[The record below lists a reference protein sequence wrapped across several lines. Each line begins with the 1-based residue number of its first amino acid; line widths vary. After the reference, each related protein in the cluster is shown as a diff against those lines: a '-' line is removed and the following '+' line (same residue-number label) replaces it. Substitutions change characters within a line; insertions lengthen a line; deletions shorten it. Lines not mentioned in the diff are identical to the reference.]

1 MAWLA
6 RGDFTGS
13 DYVQASDLN
22 NLHEDDVTWGGDVNG
37 GGHIL
42 SNVILAGVTTQGG
55 APGVTSFNTRVGA
68 VVSQSGDYTAAMV
81 GAVPTSRQILT
92 PAGSGLSGG
101 GSLTGNLSLSAALI
115 SFNARIGAITLTP
128 ADITGAMG
136 VLQARAIIAG
146 SGLSGGGNLAA
157 DVALSVIPGDP
168 TQQIQFIQGGSA
180 VATRHAINFI
190 SGANVNVAVTDPG
203 SASGRVDVTISS
215 TGGGSGM
222 VDPTTTKGDVIV
234 RGSSITSRLAVGADG
249 QVLTADST
257 QSLGVKWGAAS
268 GGGAVVSV
276 FGRTGPVVA
285 ATGDYSASQVTNA
298 VDRSQT
304 YSDPM
309 WLTGLNWSKI
319 LSAPSFLA
327 DPTTAKGD
335 LIVRTSSLL
344 TRLPVGGD
352 GTMLVA
358 DSAQASGVRWGASP
372 STVPAGQFAGDML
385 LWKQAGGW
393 GLISAAGQPAA
404 VGNVLTVQS
413 IGASTTLGWQAP
425 PPSQATT
432 YSVNGTQV
440 STSTFGLN
448 LVAGNNTTITGGL
461 DNGNTRTTIIITA
474 GGPASGLADPTT
486 TKGDLI
492 ARASA
497 QVTRLPAGTDGTVL
511 MADSTQAL
519 GMKWAAV
526 SGGGGGGAQ
535 TPWTSNIDAAGYTL
549 SNIPVI
555 QAPATAP
562 LAPANLILNAPGT
575 LGSVSLQVDGTTM
588 AAVNE
593 NGLTSSGAIT
603 AGVNALFGTQPMVII
618 AGLSSST
625 WHITGTL
632 NPTTPGTNVL
642 TFQCM
647 NQFAGVYAMND
658 LGYFGAGVAHPF
670 YQLDAAGDCNI
681 TGVYR
686 IGGSQLTAAQVVN
699 AVSMIGSYA
708 NPVWITS
715 LAYSKIT
722 GAPTAAS
729 LQTPWVSDIDAA
741 SHMLFNAK
749 HIAVGNNGAVLPDA
763 DTPASHLIVGATA
776 SGSAIGEVTVC
787 GNNTTPGAV
796 MGLYNFA
803 NYALTGPD
811 KRVAAI
817 MGVIDTASNTGM
829 LQFLTWDSVGAHE
842 RMRITSAGNVGI
854 NIIPTSMLHV
864 QAAVDGYT
872 GGIQL
877 TNQAAS
883 GSVFLHNDNSLVA
896 HLDAASNGT
905 RTLVLNQGGGGVG
918 IGTTSIG
925 GALTVGAGTDHLL
938 NVRGDPASFGLPSG
952 LLGPILQGV
961 NSAQSS
967 FEPITFVSQT
977 NFMLGSV
984 GIGTTTPQTTLNV
997 CSAGSALSGS
1007 AFLNTALVQDLSN
1020 YRGLYLGYDT
1030 AGNIGVIAA
1039 STSGTPSQLAF
1050 WTYNGGWSEN
1060 ARIVNGNLGIGTTL
1074 PTRKLHVAAV
1084 PLGGGAAITGAAPG
1098 LVISNADTEPN
1109 NNPMGVLLALATT
1122 SGNYGLTNPGDSI
1135 LATQGASRGNIYIS
1149 ANYSGGGALRNVI
1162 LQMNGGNVSVGPYTA
1177 PPDRLTVYNTSLAPT
1192 TLPGNGLAYFVG
1204 TVAVGLEIGSYP
1216 AAPYGN
1222 WLQSLHLSAAGNYY
1236 PIVLNPLGGNVG
1248 VGVPSPLATL
1258 SLSPTLGDKLA
1269 VYDAGAGNLFG
1280 FGIQSSQLQIY
1291 SPVAAARVSIGY
1303 GNSASFVESFVVF
1316 NNTVGVGITGGTAV
1330 PYGPLTVWSPVQYS
1344 TAATAKQITIGESSH
1359 NPAYYLA
1366 LGFYADPTT
1375 SWSGSI
1381 QAIAGNSP
1389 AVLYL
1394 NPGGG
1399 YVGIGKAPTQ
1409 VLDVAGNVNCTGAY
1423 LVNGV
1428 ALPSGGPT
1436 SMPVNGGKTINVVY
1450 QNTTGKTV
1458 YVSASFSVPSNSNIA
1473 GTVGATNPPS
1483 TTVALCGAGAQA
1495 QYMHLFFL
1503 VLAGQF
1509 YEVLSAGSVATLYG
1523 WVEWS

>member
-146 SGLSGGGNLAA
+146 AGLQGGGNLAA
-157 DVALSVIPGDP
+157 DVPLSVIPGDP

-190 SGANVNVAVTDPG
+190 SGANVNVAVTDN

-257 QSLGVKWGAAS
+257 QSLGVRWGAAS

-285 ATGDYSASQVTNA
+285 ATGDYSAAQVTNA

-519 GMKWAAV
+519 GVKWAAV

-555 QAPATAP
+555 QAPATTP
-562 LAPANLILNAPGT
+562 SVPANLILNAPGT

-603 AGVNALFGTQPMVII
+603 AGPNALFGTQPMVII

-686 IGGSQLTAAQVVN
+686 IGGNQLTAAQVVN

-729 LQTPWVSDIDAA
+729 LQTPWVSNIDAA
-741 SHMLFNAK
+741 SHNLGNVSA
-749 HIAVGNNGAVLPDA
+749 IGIGCAAPTAPVLLQVGPTSATGYDA
-763 DTPASHLIVGATA
+763 DTVILPGSVKFAGYSLSNPNVFFQANDT
-776 SGSAIGEVTVC
+776 SGSNSIGFVFRTQNAGVLHDSAVISAT
-787 GNNTTPGAV
+787 GNFGILTTTPAAT
-796 MGLYNFA
+796 L
-803 NYALTGPD
+803 D
-811 KRVAAI
+811 VA
-817 MGVIDTASNTGM
+817 GVIRSTAFVVPPS
-829 LQFLTWDSVGAHE
+829 GAGAE
-842 RMRITSAGNVGI
+842 MT
-854 NIIPTSMLHV
+854 
-864 QAAVDGYT
+864 YT
-872 GGIQL
+872 GGKAIFLGYDRTANAFMPVQI
-877 TNQAAS
+877 S
-883 GSVFLHNDNSLVA
+883 GLGVSISGQTANVILQPA
-896 HLDAASNGT
+896 
-905 RTLVLNQGGGGVG
+905 GGGVG
-918 IGTTSIG
+918 IGTANVSG
-925 GALTVGAGTDHLL
+925 GLTVSAGTDHLL
-938 NVRGDPASFGLPSG
+938 NVRGDAASFGLPAG
-952 LLGPILQGV
+952 LLGPILQGT
-961 NSAQSS
+961 NSAQSA

-984 GIGTTTPQTTLNV
+984 GIGTTSPGYTL
-997 CSAGSALSGS
+997 
-1007 AFLNTALVQDLSN
+1007 D
-1020 YRGLYLGYDT
+1020 
-1030 AGNIGVIAA
+1030 
-1039 STSGTPSQLAF
+1039 
-1050 WTYNGGWSEN
+1050 
-1060 ARIVNGNLGIGTTL
+1060 VNGNIHASGNFISTVKGHQFGT
-1074 PTRKLHVAAV
+1074 AS
-1084 PLGGGAAITGAAPG
+1084 G
-1098 LVISNADTEPN
+1098 LTT
-1109 NNPMGVLLALATT
+1109 ALATT
-1122 SGNYGLTNPGDSI
+1122 DANI
-1135 LATQGASRGNIYIS
+1135 LL
-1149 ANYSGGGALRNVI
+1149 YS
-1162 LQMNGGNVSVGPYTA
+1162 
-1177 PPDRLTVYNTSLAPT
+1177 
-1192 TLPGNGLAYFVG
+1192 F
-1204 TVAVGLEIGSYP
+1204 
-1216 AAPYGN
+1216 
-1222 WLQSLHLSAAGNYY
+1222 
-1236 PIVLNPLGGNVG
+1236 
-1248 VGVPSPLATL
+1248 
-1258 SLSPTLGDKLA
+1258 
-1269 VYDAGAGNLFG
+1269 GAGNW
-1280 FGIQSSQLQIY
+1280 
-1291 SPVAAARVSIGY
+1291 A
-1303 GNSASFVESFVVF
+1303 
-1316 NNTVGVGITGGTAV
+1316 
-1330 PYGPLTVWSPVQYS
+1330 
-1344 TAATAKQITIGESSH
+1344 
-1359 NPAYYLA
+1359 
-1366 LGFYADPTT
+1366 
-1375 SWSGSI
+1375 
-1381 QAIAGNSP
+1381 
-1389 AVLYL
+1389 
-1394 NPGGG
+1394 
-1399 YVGIGKAPTQ
+1399 GIGTDGSGNMWLRTGLSGAPERTHDNQ
-1409 VLDVAGNVNCTGAY
+1409 ARWNRRHRHVA
-1423 LVNGV
+1423 
-1428 ALPSGGPT
+1428 
-1436 SMPVNGGKTINVVY
+1436 
-1450 QNTTGKTV
+1450 
-1458 YVSASFSVPSNSNIA
+1458 
-1473 GTVGATNPPS
+1473 
-1483 TTVALCGAGAQA
+1483 
-1495 QYMHLFFL
+1495 H
-1503 VLAGQF
+1503 
-1509 YEVLSAGSVATLYG
+1509 
-1523 WVEWS
+1523 

>member
-257 QSLGVKWGAAS
+257 QSLGVKWGAAA
-268 GGGAVVSV
+268 GGGAVASV

-285 ATGDYSASQVTNA
+285 ATGDYSAAQVTNA

-497 QVTRLPAGTDGTVL
+497 QVTRLPVGTDGTVL

-519 GMKWAAV
+519 GVKWAAV

-603 AGVNALFGTQPMVII
+603 AGVNALFGGQPMVII

-686 IGGSQLTAAQVVN
+686 IGGNQLTAAQVVN

-729 LQTPWVSDIDAA
+729 FQTPWVSNIDAA
-741 SHMLFNAK
+741 NFALGH
-749 HIAVGNNGAVLPDA
+749 V
-763 DTPASHLIVGATA
+763 
-776 SGSAIGEVTVC
+776 SAIGIGCAAPTAPVLLQVGSTSATGYDSDTVIL
-787 GNNTTPGAV
+787 PGGV
-796 MGLYNFA
+796 RFA
-803 NYALTGPD
+803 GYS
-811 KRVAAI
+811 
-817 MGVIDTASNTGM
+817 ASNPNVF
-829 LQFLTWDSVGAHE
+829 LQANDSSGLNNIGFVFRTQNAGVLLDSVT
-842 RMRITSAGNVGI
+842 ITAAGWVGI
-854 NIIPTSMLHV
+854 NTIAPSTPLHL
-864 QAAVDGYT
+864 QANVDSNL
-872 GGIQL
+872 GGLAI
-877 TNQAAS
+877 TNQGNS
-883 GSVFLHNDNSLVA
+883 GSVFLYNDNALVA
-896 HLDAASNGT
+896 HLDAAGAGN
-905 RTLVLNQGGGGVG
+905 RTLVLNQGGGPVG
-918 IGTTSIG
+918 IGTTAVG
-925 GALTVGAGTDHLL
+925 GALTVSAGTDHVL
-938 NVRGDPASFGLPSG
+938 NVRGDVAAFGLPAG
-952 LLGPILQGV
+952 LLGPIFQGV
-961 NSAQSS
+961 NSAQTS
-967 FEPITFVSQT
+967 FEPITFVSPT

-984 GIGTTTPQTTLNV
+984 GIGTTAPD
-997 CSAGSALSGS
+997 SALHVLGDAHLWNAA
-1007 AFLNTALVQDLSN
+1007 AFQGA
-1020 YRGLYLGYDT
+1020 LYLGSTKT
-1030 AGNIGVIAA
+1030 AGAVIYDNNNARLSLAVGGTNILSVYNGLVGL
-1039 STSGTPSQLAF
+1039 GTP
-1050 WTYNGGWSEN
+1050 
-1060 ARIVNGNLGIGTTL
+1060 
-1074 PTRKLHVAAV
+1074 
-1084 PLGGGAAITGAAPG
+1084 AP
-1098 LVISNADTEPN
+1098 N
-1109 NNPMGVLLALATT
+1109 
-1122 SGNYGLTNPGDSI
+1122 
-1135 LATQGASRGNIYIS
+1135 
-1149 ANYSGGGALRNVI
+1149 
-1162 LQMNGGNVSVGPYTA
+1162 
-1177 PPDRLTVYNTSLAPT
+1177 DRLTVYNASFTPT
-1192 TLPGNGLAYFVG
+1192 TLPGNGLAYFYG

-1216 AAPYGN
+1216 AAPYGA
-1222 WLQSLHLSAAGNYY
+1222 WFQSLHLNAAGNYY
-1236 PIVLNPLGGNVG
+1236 PIALNPLGGGVAVG
-1248 VGVPSPLATL
+1248 W
-1258 SLSPTLGDKLA
+1258 
-1269 VYDAGAGNLFG
+1269 
-1280 FGIQSSQLQIY
+1280 
-1291 SPVAAARVSIGY
+1291 
-1303 GNSASFVESFVVF
+1303 SA
-1316 NNTVGVGITGGTAV
+1316 
-1330 PYGPLTVWSPVQYS
+1330 PYGPLTVIPKSNYGAYTGPLQV
-1344 TAATAKQITIGESSH
+1344 TVGEASGNS
-1359 NPAYYLA
+1359 AYYLT
-1366 LGFYADPTT
+1366 LGYVADPTL
-1375 SWSGSI
+1375 SWCGAI
-1381 QAIAGNSP
+1381 QATAGGSPTYLILQPNGGQINAKATIAVTGNITATGSATIGAGLS
-1389 AVLYL
+1389 AVGLTSSSQLLIYSSIVASDFL
-1394 NPGGG
+1394 SGALQVRETNQAGGAASGNNAYAPRIGFHWTGIVASQLGMDSSGTIRTFDNPGTG
-1399 YVGIGKAPTQ
+1399 YAPFACAALT
-1409 VLDVAGNVNCTGAY
+1409 ANGNVNITGQY

-1428 ALPSGGPT
+1428 PLPSGGPT